1 MDKIIV
7 KRNKIGT
14 AIAVGLL
21 LVAELNMIIMMLLAK
36 SILGWIFGIFCMI
49 MTGFILYLFY
59 NNLFQMV
66 EISGNEIRIR
76 YSRRIVTNM
85 VEECSFEHNGR
96 FYGNKKADIIN
107 LTHDK
112 YHFIIIDSLR
122 YKNYDE
128 LLEYIVK
135 NNIKVNAENTEEFN
149 KIKKRILNYTDR

>member
-1 MDKIIV
+1 
-7 KRNKIGT
+7 
-14 AIAVGLL
+14 
-21 LVAELNMIIMMLLAK
+21 
-36 SILGWIFGIFCMI
+36 
-49 MTGFILYLFY
+49 
-59 NNLFQMV
+59 MV

-96 FYGNKKADIIN
+96 FYGNKKADIIT

-112 YHFIIIDSLR
+112 YHFIIIDSFR

-149 KIKKRILNYTDR
+149 KAKKRILNNTDK